1 MIIDYSIYLFVE
13 NMQKELN
20 ANKHKGDWK
29 VFNDRKIIMQELEH
43 HLCKLYN
50 SLNEKDDEKIKEY
63 IADCANNLLFLRN
76 TIDSK

>member
-1 MIIDYSIYLFVE
+1 MIIDYSIHLFAE

-20 ANKHKGDWK
+20 ANDHKGNWK
-29 VFNDRKIIMQELEH
+29 DFKDRKIIMAELEH

-50 SLNEKDDEKIKEY
+50 ALNENNNEKMKEY

-76 TIDSK
+76 TIETK